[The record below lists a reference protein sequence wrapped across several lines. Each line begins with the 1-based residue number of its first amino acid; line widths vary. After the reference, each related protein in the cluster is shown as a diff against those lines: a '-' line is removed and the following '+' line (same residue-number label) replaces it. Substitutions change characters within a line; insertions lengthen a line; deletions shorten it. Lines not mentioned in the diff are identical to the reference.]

1 MVKVNMASSAQEEGL
16 GYVSVSP
23 VQSMPSYSFFS
34 ERERERKGRRR
45 RKKEGKG
52 KEK

>member
-1 MVKVNMASSAQEEGL
+1 MVKVNMASSAQAEGL

-52 KEK
+52 KGK